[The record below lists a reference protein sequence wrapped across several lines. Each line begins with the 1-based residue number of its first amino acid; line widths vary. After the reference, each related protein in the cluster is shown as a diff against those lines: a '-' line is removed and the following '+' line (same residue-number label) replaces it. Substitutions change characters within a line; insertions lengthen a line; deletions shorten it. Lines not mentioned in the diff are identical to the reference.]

1 MIPYKSKSVKY
12 LFSDILQYVNKKL
25 RFIFQQHGRLNNFS
39 KFKLETVAAT
49 SHVMSGYVYH
59 LLLSSGESYFLTVF
73 TADCLSYTSKNKMCG
88 KSQFPFAI
96 LFLCV
101 LKALITCAF
110 HPRVYIFML
119 KMCKM

>member
-1 MIPYKSKSVKY
+1 MA
-12 LFSDILQYVNKKL
+12 D
-25 RFIFQQHGRLNNFS
+25 LNNFS

-49 SHVMSGYVYH
+49 SQAMSGYVYH